1 MNSLPV
7 DHSPARCGSSVDH
20 EYRVIRKRPITSYGP
35 QCVAITQADI
45 SIARPAQTR
54 RTLNDHIQYWLN
66 VRRRTGD
73 HTQDLTCCCL
83 LFQRLL
89 QLLEQSH
96 VLDGNDGL
104 FGEGLEQFD
113 LRRSEWAHL
122 QAPRVQ

>member
-96 VLDGNDGL
+96 VLNRDHCL
-104 FGEGLEQFD
+104 IGEGLEQLYLCWSERMD
-113 LRRSEWAHL
+113 LDA
-122 QAPRVQ
+122 AGG